1 MKLTDTMVETI
12 SRLAYLEIH
21 LKHATLPPELSPEAR
36 AACLDWAK
44 ALLSNSAAHAHE
56 AVKRNQSS

>member
-1 MKLTDTMVETI
+1 MKLNDTTVETI
-12 SRLAYLEIH
+12 ARLAYLEIQ
-21 LKHATLPPELSPEAR
+21 LQYASLPPDLSPEAR

-44 ALLSNSAAHAHE
+44 ALLTNSAARGHE

>member
-1 MKLTDTMVETI
+1 MKLTDTMVHTI

-21 LKHATLPPELSPEAR
+21 LQYATLPPELSPEAR

-44 ALLSNSAAHAHE
+44 ALLSSSAAQADD
-56 AVKRNQSS
+56 AVKRNQTS

>member
-1 MKLTDTMVETI
+1 MKLTDTTVHTI

-21 LKHATLPPELSPEAR
+21 LQHATLPADLSPEAR

-44 ALLSNSAAHAHE
+44 ALLSNSAAHAQD

>member
-1 MKLTDTMVETI
+1 MKLTDTMVHTI

-21 LKHATLPPELSPEAR
+21 LEHATLPFDLSPEAR

-44 ALLSNSAAHAHE
+44 ALLSDSSAYAHD
-56 AVKRNQSS
+56 AVKRNQSN